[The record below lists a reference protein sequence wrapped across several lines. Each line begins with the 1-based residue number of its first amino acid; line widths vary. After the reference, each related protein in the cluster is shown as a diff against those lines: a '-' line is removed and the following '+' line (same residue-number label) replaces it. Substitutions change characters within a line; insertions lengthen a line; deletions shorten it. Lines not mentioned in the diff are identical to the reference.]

1 MISSG
6 ATDELMVV
14 SGTAHP
20 ALSAAIVEA
29 LGVKPGRVHIR
40 RFPGG
45 EIFVR
50 YEENVRGRDLFIVQ
64 PTCSPPNE
72 HLMEL
77 LVMIDAARRAS
88 ADRITA
94 VMPYFG
100 YARQDRK
107 DQPRVPITAKL
118 VANLLIAAGADRI
131 LCIDL
136 HAQQIQ
142 GFFDIPVDHLY
153 AAPEIVKYLRSMELG
168 PLTVVSPD
176 PGGLKMAH
184 AYSMMLHAGLA
195 IVGKRRI
202 DDQDVEA
209 MQLVGDVSSRNVVI
223 VDDMTSTAGTLCSA
237 AALIKRNGAEKIVA
251 AISHCMLTDLGV
263 ERLRSSAID
272 LVVTTDT
279 TPVSIPKGLNMEV
292 LTVSNLLAKAILR
305 IHKAESVSSLFDIP
319 PR

>member
-6 ATDELMVV
+6 ASEELMVV

-20 ALSAAIVEA
+20 ALTEAIVEA
-29 LGVKPGRVHIR
+29 LGVKPGKVHIR

-45 EIFVR
+45 EIFCR

-72 HLMEL
+72 NLMEL
-77 LVMIDAARRAS
+77 LILADAARRAS

-94 VMPYFG
+94 VIPYFG

-118 VANLLIAAGADRI
+118 VANVLIAAGADRI

-153 AAPEIVKYLRSMELG
+153 AAPEIVKYLRGLDLDPM
-168 PLTVVSPD
+168 TVVSPD

-184 AYSMMLHAGLA
+184 AYSIALHAGLA

-209 MQLVGDVSSRNVVI
+209 MQLVGDVKGRNVVI

-237 AALIKRNGAEKIVA
+237 ASLVKRNGAKTVVA
-251 AISHCMLTDLGV
+251 AVSHCMLTDLGI
-263 ERLRSSAID
+263 ERLRSSAVD
-272 LVVTTDT
+272 LLVTTDT
-279 TPVSIPKGLNMEV
+279 TPVTVPEGLKMEV
-292 LTVSNLLAKAILR
+292 LTVSHLLAKAILR

-319 PR
+319 PM